1 MIPKD
6 YFSARSALYA
16 AARPVYPAELLDAVV
31 ALPARRRLALD
42 CGTGSGQ
49 AALGLARHFD
59 QVIATDGSAEQ
70 LRHARKAA
78 NVEYRC
84 APAES
89 SGLPDRSVDLVA
101 VAQALHW
108 FDLPAFFT
116 EAQRL
121 LAPGGAIAVW
131 GYGDP
136 WLEDPA
142 LQSVLNDFNRV
153 TLEAYWPRERHL
165 LLDGYRTIEFPFEEI
180 SMQQLTLEQNWTLR
194 ELVALLGTWS
204 ATARYTG
211 HVQLD
216 PVPAVEAALA
226 REWGDPDRHRVI
238 RWPLHVRAGRASKR
252 EAGGF
257 FTNG

>member
-1 MIPKD
+1 MIPND
-6 YFSARSALYA
+6 YFSERSALYA
-16 AARPVYPAELLDAVV
+16 AARPGYPADLFDAVA

-49 AALGLARHFD
+49 AALGLARRFD

-70 LRHARKAA
+70 LRHATPAA

-89 SGLPDRSVDLVA
+89 SGLPDRSVDLVT

-108 FDLPAFFT
+108 FDIATFFN
-116 EAQRL
+116 EARRV

-142 LQSVLNDFNRV
+142 LQSILHDFNRV
-153 TLEAYWPRERHL
+153 TLEPYWRPERHL
-165 LLDGYRTIEFPFEEI
+165 LLDGYRTTEFPFEEI
-180 SMQQLTLEQNWTLR
+180 SMQQLTLEQRWTLR
-194 ELVALLGTWS
+194 QLSALLGTWS
-204 ATARYTG
+204 ATTRYTA
-211 HVQLD
+211 HHQLD
-216 PVPAVEAALA
+216 PVPTVEAALA
-226 REWGDPDRHRVI
+226 REWGNPDHPRVI
-238 RWPLHVRAGRASKR
+238 RWPLHVRAGRASKQ
-252 EAGGF
+252 
-257 FTNG
+257 